1 MPIDLNRV
9 YQSFETMTD
18 HGPHAFLNAFKDAS
32 SASTPA
38 ELVGDLLILKQSL
51 SENLI
56 MHHIVHFT
64 ALYLTRQTIVRI
76 DPDADFT
83 ELDRQMKEALSH
95 FQIA

>member
-9 YQSFETMTD
+9 YLALERMPDPS
-18 HGPHAFLNAFKDAS
+18 PHKFLNAFKNAS
-32 SASTPA
+32 SASTYG
-38 ELVGDLLILKQSL
+38 ELLGDLLVLKQSL
-51 SENLI
+51 SADLT
-56 MHHIVHFT
+56 MHHLAHFT
-64 ALYLTRQTIVRI
+64 ALYLTRQCVVRI